1 MVLDR
6 VTSVWRRAIRLGSPV
21 VGQRAAGRIISST
34 DVFITAAI
42 SPAAVVALG
51 VSEFYTSLPGRI
63 GGGFLGASRTL
74 IAQDTGAESGGNRNQ
89 AYSQAVL
96 LYVLLSVPFVVGGV
110 LYGAEIL
117 SLVGAD
123 AETVDIGYQ
132 YLLLV
137 LPTLLLSGPTSAS
150 STALE
155 AMGDTTSPMY
165 FSVPVDILNAAGSL
179 VFGLG
184 LLGAPRLGIVGIGGA
199 TLVARTVLCVLLV
212 SYLLVTTEIAFELP
226 RDTAV
231 GRQLLVIGAP
241 RSVAGGVTGLAF
253 FPLNA
258 LLLQVGTVVNAG
270 FQLAWRI
277 RIQVMSPI
285 KQGLSVATATIVG
298 QALGEEEHAEART
311 AAGALLGLTLVA
323 SLLLCAVVAVAA
335 GPLTRLL
342 ATDGATAQ
350 RAGEFLVFFGGLAV
364 VGFTGSIGQA
374 VLSAGSETRIPMV
387 SSLVGAVVG
396 MVGVTWLTV
405 SQLGMGVTGVYLG
418 LASMTLLS
426 VVITAYG
433 LVYTDWVGRAAF
445 MLRRRGSTTE

>member
-1 MVLDR
+1 MVPNR
-6 VTSVWRRAIRLGSPV
+6 ITSVWRRAIELGSPA

-74 IAQDTGAESGGNRNQ
+74 IAQDTGSESDGNRSQ

-96 LYVLLSVPFVVGGV
+96 LYVLLSIPFVVAGV

-123 AETVDIGYQ
+123 AETVDIGVQ

-184 LLGAPRLGIVGIGGA
+184 LLGAPRLGIVGVGGA

-212 SYLLVTTEIAFELP
+212 SYLLVTTEISFELP
-226 RDTAV
+226 RDATV

-241 RSVAGGVTGLAF
+241 RGVAGGVTGLAF
-253 FPLNA
+253 FPLNT
-258 LLLQVGTVVNAG
+258 LLLQVGTVANAG

-298 QALGEEEHAEART
+298 QALGEEEHTEART
-311 AAGALLGLTLVA
+311 AAGALLGLTLLT
-323 SLLLCAVVAVAA
+323 SLILCVVVALTA
-335 GPLTRLL
+335 GPLTQLL
-342 ATDGATAQ
+342 ASDGATAQ
-350 RAGEFLVFFGGLAV
+350 RAAEFLVFFGGLAV

-405 SQLGMGVTGVYLG
+405 SQLGMGVVGVYLG

-433 LVYTDWVGRAAF
+433 LVYTDWIGRAAF
-445 MLRRRGSTTE
+445 MLRRRGSTAE